1 MTKRLWLLPVAA
13 ILMTAC
19 NEDEHDDAAAH
30 AGPMMNYVRIDDR
43 LATGG
48 HFVDDGLAQVQAEGV
63 EVVIDLRDEPPEGHR
78 EWLEAQ
84 GLTYVNIPV
93 LWRAP
98 ERSDF
103 ESFREAMAE
112 HTGKHV
118 VVQCQAN
125 YRASAFTYLYR
136 VLDGGVEEAVAR
148 AAMNETWEPEGEWQ
162 DYIEGILKN

>member
-1 MTKRLWLLPVAA
+1 MMKGRFWLLPAAA
-13 ILMTAC
+13 ILLAAC
-19 NEDEHDDAAAH
+19 NEHEEDTAHD
-30 AGPMMNYVRIDDR
+30 GPMMNYVRVDDR

-48 HFVDDGLAQVQAEGV
+48 HFIGDGIEQVQSEGV

-78 EWLEAQ
+78 ERLEAQ
-84 GLTYVNIPV
+84 GLTYVNIPG

-118 VVQCQAN
+118 LVQCQGN
-125 YRASAFTYLYR
+125 YRASAFTYMYR
-136 VLDGGVEEAVAR
+136 VLDSGVEEAEAR
-148 AAMNETWEPEGEWQ
+148 AAMNEVWEPAGEWQ
-162 DYIEGILKN
+162 DYIEGILEN